1 MQSQP
6 EPRKLEEAEF
16 HDRLRGLYETDPA
29 QYGYYTSN
37 KKFYAVSGAS
47 DEFFFN
53 WLHEHATGKRILDFG
68 CGSGIHTTEMAR
80 FAGHVTGIDISPET
94 IRLAQEHAQSE
105 GLAGKTTFVVKD
117 AENLDFPPG
126 SFDVVTVHG
135 VLHHMDLDAAMS
147 QIRKVL
153 TPQGRAIFLEALAN
167 NPIIHAYR
175 TSTPHLRTEWETKHI
190 LRYED
195 TEKMR
200 KYFKRVEVRTFH
212 LAVLAAVPLRNT
224 PLFKAARTV
233 LDAVDSAM
241 LRVPGLRTQG
251 WIGVFTCGEP
261 IPS

>member
-1 MQSQP
+1 
-6 EPRKLEEAEF
+6 
-16 HDRLRGLYETDPA
+16 
-29 QYGYYTSN
+29 
-37 KKFYAVSGAS
+37 
-47 DEFFFN
+47 
-53 WLHEHATGKRILDFG
+53 
-68 CGSGIHTTEMAR
+68 
-80 FAGHVTGIDISPET
+80 
-94 IRLAQEHAQSE
+94 
-105 GLAGKTTFVVKD
+105 
-117 AENLDFPPG
+117 
-126 SFDVVTVHG
+126 
-135 VLHHMDLDAAMS
+135 MDLDAAMS

-195 TEKMR
+195 TKKMR

-241 LRVPGLRTQG
+241 LRVPGLRKQG
-251 WIGVFTCGEP
+251 WIGVFTCSDP
-261 IPS
+261 IPA

>member
-1 MQSQP
+1 MAPQP

-16 HDRLRGLYETDPA
+16 HDRLRGLYETDPK

-37 KKFYAVSGAS
+37 KKFYAVSVAS
-47 DEFFFN
+47 DAFFFN
-53 WLHEHATGKRILDFG
+53 WLRENATGKRILDFG

-80 FAGHVTGIDISPET
+80 FAGHVTGIDISPEA

-105 GLAGKTTFVVKD
+105 GLAAKTTFVVKD

-135 VLHHMDLDAAMS
+135 VLHHMDLDAAMT
-147 QIRKVL
+147 QVKRVL
-153 TPQGRAIFLEALAN
+153 TPEGKAILLEALAN

-175 TSTPHLRTEWETKHI
+175 KRTPHLRTEWETEHI

-195 TEKMR
+195 SAKMR
-200 KYFKRVEVRTFH
+200 KYFKRVEVRSFH

-224 PLFKAARTV
+224 PVFTPARAA
-233 LDAVDSAM
+233 LNAIDSAI
-241 LRVPGLRTQG
+241 LRLPGLRRQG
-251 WIGVFTCGEP
+251 WIAVFMLSDP
-261 IPS
+261 V